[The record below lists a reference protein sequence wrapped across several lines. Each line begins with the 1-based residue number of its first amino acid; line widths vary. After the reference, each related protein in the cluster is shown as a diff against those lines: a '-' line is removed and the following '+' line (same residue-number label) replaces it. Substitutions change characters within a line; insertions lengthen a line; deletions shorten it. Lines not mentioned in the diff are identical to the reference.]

1 MRSAEERE
9 KVMKKKRK
17 KMKKKLVVE
26 GGADPLDEDS
36 VKLTVAEEMTS
47 LTSLSSQE
55 KIRYIPIYIYTSVH
69 RLCT

>member
-47 LTSLSSQE
+47 LTSLSSRE
-55 KIRYIPIYIYTSVH
+55 KIRYPYIY
-69 RLCT
+69 LCA